1 MFANSRFSLLL
12 FSVVLSHVLG
22 CGGADHPELGTV
34 TGTVTLDGKP
44 MAGVNIVF
52 MPEVGRPSSA
62 VVDEQGRYELLY
74 TEGLAG
80 TKVGSNTVSF
90 SWPTG
95 VSGVAIPARYAEKSE
110 LKAEIK
116 PGSNTFDYDLKS
128 DPGAST
134 TPAPAYD

>member
-1 MFANSRFSLLL
+1 MSANTRLLPL
-12 FSVVLSHVLG
+12 LIAVVLSPIIG
-22 CGGADHPELGTV
+22 CGGADHPDLGTV
-34 TGTVTLDGKP
+34 TGTVTIDGKP
-44 MAGVNIVF
+44 MAGVNIAF
-52 MPEVGRPSSA
+52 MPEVGRPSTA

-80 TKVGSNTVSF
+80 TKVGPNKVSF

-95 VSGVAIPARYAEKSE
+95 VSGIAIPARYAEKSE

-128 DPGAST
+128 DPGSPT